1 MSVCRNLGELLGRSR
16 EAYRQ
21 RDLFGTRTPE
31 GWRWLRY
38 DAFAKLV
45 DDLRAGLEGLGL
57 RAGDRIAVISENR
70 VEWAVAAFA
79 SFTLGA
85 ILVPIHPTQPAD
97 ERRYVLQHSGA
108 RAVFVASPGTTTAVH
123 AIAGDL
129 PDLAHVIALDG
140 GVATDTYRDLL
151 NRGRERPVGAYP
163 APSHGVATLFY
174 APGSGG
180 TLEGVP
186 LSHGN
191 ILSAIH
197 ALHRVLPV
205 REDDRSVAIVPW
217 ALGFAQISE
226 LFGMMRRGAAIAIGA
241 GPVDPA
247 RLVAD
252 ARPSVLFAQPR
263 MLRGILERARSW
275 ADEMWLGPLLFGLGL
290 CAAARRRDGRALD
303 LVTRLG
309 AKMSDLLLFRRIRRL
324 LGNRLA
330 RVVHSG
336 PGVEREVDDFLCAL
350 RVDSYPSY
358 GLTEASGVVTVDS
371 PDTHR
376 PGSVGRPV
384 PGTRVSIDESVSPI
398 RGYGEVV
405 VRGPGVMRAHSH
417 HHPHGRAVEV
427 SDDGALHTGDL
438 GRVDDDGFVYLSG
451 RIDEHYQLAKGEH
464 VMPAAIEDALRAS
477 PYIANAFVYG
487 KGQPHNVALLVLDS
501 EAVRRWADEHGHV
514 VKEVDTDSRVLRLVA
529 SEVKH
534 RTESLAAPLRV
545 RGIGVVRND
554 FSVASGLATPGGRL
568 RRRRIAE
575 RYSAQLASLY
585 TVRRKSQRAAE

>member
-45 DDLRAGLEGLGL
+45 DDLRAGLDGLGL
-57 RAGDRIAVISENR
+57 RAGDRIAVISDNR

-85 ILVPIHPTQPAD
+85 VLVPIHPSQPAD
-97 ERRYVLQHSGA
+97 ERRYVLEHSGA
-108 RAVFVASPGTTTAVH
+108 RAVFVANPSTTTAVH
-123 AIAGDL
+123 ALTGDL

-151 NRGRERPVGAYP
+151 ARGQRAPVDPYP

-180 TLEGVP
+180 TLVGVP

-191 ILSAIH
+191 ILSSIH

-205 REDDRSVAIVPW
+205 RAEDRSVAIVPW
-217 ALGFAQISE
+217 TLGFAQIAE
-226 LFGMMRRGAAIAIGA
+226 LVGMVRRGAAVAIAE
-241 GPVDPA
+241 GPVDPV
-247 RLVAD
+247 RFLAD

-263 MLRGILERARSW
+263 MLRGIFERARTW
-275 ADEMWLGPLLFGLGL
+275 ADEMWLGPFLFAIGLD
-290 CAAARRRDGRALD
+290 AAARRRDGRALD

-309 AKMSDLLLFRRIRRL
+309 AKMSELFLFRRIRQL
-324 LGNRLA
+324 LGDRLA
-330 RVVHSG
+330 RVVQSG
-336 PGVEREVDDFLCAL
+336 PGVEREVDDFLCAM
-350 RVDSYPSY
+350 RVDTYPSY
-358 GLTEASGVVTVDS
+358 GLTEASGVVTIDS
-371 PDTHR
+371 PESHR
-376 PGSVGRPV
+376 PGSVGRPL
-384 PGTRVSIDESVSPI
+384 PGTRVSIDETASPI

-405 VRGPGVMRAHSH
+405 VRGPGVMRAHPH

-427 SDDGALHTGDL
+427 SNDGALHTGDL

-451 RIDEHYQLAKGEH
+451 RIDEHYQLAQGEH
-464 VMPAAIEDALRAS
+464 VMPAAIENALKTS

-487 KGQPHNVALLVLDS
+487 KGQPHNVALLVLDT
-501 EAVRRWADEHGHV
+501 EAVKKWADEHGHV
-514 VKEVDTDSRVLRLVA
+514 IKEVDSDSRVLRLV
-529 SEVKH
+529 STEV
-534 RTESLAAPLRV
+534 RQCTESLAAPLRV
-545 RGIGVVRND
+545 HGIGVVRSD
-554 FSVASGLATPGGRL
+554 FTVASGLATPGGRL

-575 RYSAQLASLY
+575 RYSAQIAALY
-585 TVRRKSQRAAE
+585 TSRRKPLRAAE